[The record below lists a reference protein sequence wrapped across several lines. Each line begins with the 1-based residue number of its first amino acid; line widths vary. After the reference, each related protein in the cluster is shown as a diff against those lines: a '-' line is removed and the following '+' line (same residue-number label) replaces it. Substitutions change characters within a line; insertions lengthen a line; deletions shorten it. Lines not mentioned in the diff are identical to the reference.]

1 MTLTRRQL
9 LKAGGALAV
18 LGPLGCATS
27 GPSKDLI
34 ARQETPWNAE
44 PRLDRL
50 TGSWITPL
58 RHFYVRSHGA
68 VPAIDAAAYRLS
80 IGGLVERPLS
90 LSLAELQG
98 AEQGATPATLQCAGN
113 RRNEISR
120 IKTVAGVQWDAG
132 AIGTAEWRGA
142 RLGELLKRAGVKG
155 GAKYVWFEGLD
166 EPVVKEQKL
175 RFGATIPLEK
185 ALRPETLVALEMN
198 GQPLAAS
205 HGAPARTVV
214 PGYIGARSVK
224 WLGSITVSE
233 RPSDNYFSARDYKF
247 FSPDVTAET
256 AKWEEKDPI
265 YDYALSSAICSPLA
279 NETVKTGRL
288 RVRGYAL
295 APAGSSLKRVEVSA
309 NGGTTWAEARF
320 TGEESPFAW
329 RLWEVDFEAPPG
341 PRVLVARASDST
353 GRVQPEQPAW
363 NFKGYLC
370 NAWHRVPVI
379 VA

>member
-1 MTLTRRQL
+1 MSLTRRQL

-18 LGPLGCATS
+18 LGPLGCAAS
-27 GPSKDLI
+27 GAAKELI

-44 PRLDRL
+44 PSLDRL
-50 TGSWITPL
+50 PGSWITPL

-68 VPAIDAAAYRLS
+68 VPAIDPATYRLS
-80 IGGLVERPLS
+80 VGGLVERPLS
-90 LSLAELQG
+90 LSLAELKS
-98 AEQGATPATLQCAGN
+98 AEQGASPATLQCAGN
-113 RRNEISR
+113 RRSEISR
-120 IKTVAGVQWDAG
+120 IKTVGGVQWDAG
-132 AIGTAEWRGA
+132 AIGNAEWRGA
-142 RLGELLKRAGVKG
+142 RLAELLKRAGVKS
-155 GAKYVWFEGLD
+155 GAKVVWFEGLD
-166 EPVVKEQKL
+166 EPVVKEQKI
-175 RFGATIPLEK
+175 RFAAMIPLEK

-198 GQPLAAS
+198 GEPLAAS

-224 WLGSITVSE
+224 WLGSITVSD
-233 RPSDNYFSARDYKF
+233 RPSDNYFSMRDYKF
-247 FSPDVTAET
+247 FAPDVAAET

-265 YDYALSSAICSPLA
+265 YDYALSSAICSPMA
-279 NETVKTGRL
+279 NETVKAGRL

-295 APAGSSLKRVEVSA
+295 APAGASLRRVEVSA
-309 NGGTTWAEARF
+309 NGGVTWAEARF
-320 TGEESPFAW
+320 LGEESPYSW
-329 RLWEVDFEAPPG
+329 RLWEVDFEVPSG